1 MTGDGISKTI
11 TDTTTG
17 LTVSEHHGTGAD
29 TTAHIGVHGDI
40 VHGTT
45 AAGTALGTAADG
57 TTAGIT
63 EDGTTHGIMVT
74 TDGMEDGMTHGMATC
89 IRTTQDGMED
99 GILTGVIIT
108 TTLLI
113 TDP

>member
-1 MTGDGISKTI
+1 MIRSTS
-11 TDTTTG
+11 
-17 LTVSEHHGTGAD
+17 
-29 TTAHIGVHGDI
+29 
-40 VHGTT
+40 
-45 AAGTALGTAADG
+45 
-57 TTAGIT
+57 

>member
-1 MTGDGISKTI
+1 MGITMALTI
-11 TDTTTG
+11 
-17 LTVSEHHGTGAD
+17 SEHHGTGAD

-63 EDGTTHGIMVT
+63 EDGTTHGIMAVGIILSTTIT
-74 TDGMEDGMTHGMATC
+74 TDGMIRITATGL
-89 IRTTQDGMED
+89 DS
-99 GILTGVIIT
+99 
-108 TTLLI
+108 LL
-113 TDP
+113 

>member
-63 EDGTTHGIMVT
+63 EDGTTHGIMADGIILSTIT
-74 TDGMEDGMTHGMATC
+74 TDGMIRITATGL
-89 IRTTQDGMED
+89 DS
-99 GILTGVIIT
+99 
-108 TTLLI
+108 LL
-113 TDP
+113 

>member
-63 EDGTTHGIMVT
+63 EDGTTHGIMAVGMTHGTMEDITDGIILSTIT
-74 TDGMEDGMTHGMATC
+74 TDGMIRITATGL
-89 IRTTQDGMED
+89 DS
-99 GILTGVIIT
+99 
-108 TTLLI
+108 LL
-113 TDP
+113 

>member
-63 EDGTTHGIMVT
+63 EDGTTHGIMAVGIILSTTIT
-74 TDGMEDGMTHGMATC
+74 TDGMIRITATGL
-89 IRTTQDGMED
+89 DS
-99 GILTGVIIT
+99 
-108 TTLLI
+108 LL
-113 TDP
+113 

>member
-63 EDGTTHGIMVT
+63 EDGTTHGIMAVGMTHGTMEDITDGIIHSTTTIT
-74 TDGMEDGMTHGMATC
+74 TDGMIRITATGL
-89 IRTTQDGMED
+89 DS
-99 GILTGVIIT
+99 
-108 TTLLI
+108 LL
-113 TDP
+113 

>member
-45 AAGTALGTAADG
+45 AAGTALGTAEDG

-63 EDGTTHGIMVT
+63 EDGTTHGIMAVGMTHGTMEDITDGIIHSTTTIT
-74 TDGMEDGMTHGMATC
+74 TDGMIRITATGL
-89 IRTTQDGMED
+89 DS
-99 GILTGVIIT
+99 
-108 TTLLI
+108 LL
-113 TDP
+113 